1 MQRDNTIKSLVGLST
16 DFATFQTDIFSQL
29 NKIGS
34 KLLELDENYLRIAS
48 RLSGTPSDSLAE

>member
-1 MQRDNTIKSLVGLST
+1 MQRDTAMKGLVDLSA

-48 RLSGTPSDSLAE
+48 RLLGTPSDSLVE